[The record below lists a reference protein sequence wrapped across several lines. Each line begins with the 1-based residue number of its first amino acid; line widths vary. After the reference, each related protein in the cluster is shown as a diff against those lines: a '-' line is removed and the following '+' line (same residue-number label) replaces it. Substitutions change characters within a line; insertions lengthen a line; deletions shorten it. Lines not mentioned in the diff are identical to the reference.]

1 MQVYFY
7 ALWSGVGLGLL
18 ILLILSYWR
27 NRALCNYINMR
38 TSNKK
43 LKIDLLTGLY
53 NRVDAAMYQAK
64 SEGRN
69 RVVVSARHDN

>member
-1 MQVYFY
+1 
-7 ALWSGVGLGLL
+7 
-18 ILLILSYWR
+18 
-27 NRALCNYINMR
+27 MR